1 MMIRLLWL
9 LRYPDGVSQEEGD
22 AWYLGTHAQEVRR
35 SQAYAR
41 YVTWRPLEIPAAAD
55 TSPGPDG
62 QPVPFGAGQASRRWH
77 RVTEMGFRDVE
88 AMARRHVGVQPYS
101 PAPWG
106 PTWDDRFER
115 VLLPDRPEWDLLA
128 ERPFGT

>member
-1 MMIRLLWL
+1 MIRLLWL
-9 LRYPDGVSQEEGD
+9 LRYPDGVDPADGD
-22 AWYLGTHAQEVRR
+22 EWYLGTHAQQVRQ

-41 YVTWRPLEIPAAAD
+41 YLTWKPMEIPAEAD

-62 QPVPFGAGQASRRWH
+62 KPVPFEPGISSRRFH
-77 RVTEMGFRDVE
+77 RVTEMGFRDLD
-88 AMARRHVGVQPYS
+88 AMAKRHVGRGAYT

-115 VLLPDRPEWDLLA
+115 VLLPDRPDWDLLA
-128 ERPFGT
+128 DGTPPKR